1 MKLPKFVDKILTV
14 IGYIFAFVPFV
25 ALGAYAADS
34 ALKLVTNDN
43 TALEL
48 IAVSSFVLL
57 GTLFYFFHI
66 IIHEAGHLIGGLC
79 TGWEFLSFRVGN
91 LTLIRREGKFE
102 WKKHTVM
109 GTGGQCLMIPPQCGY
124 EECPF
129 YLYLLLGGCANLLT
143 GGIALG
149 IGLFTGGVA
158 RILCV
163 LFAIMGFA
171 TGLSNLFPA
180 KLSGIANDGYQIFFE
195 LPGGKEA
202 RKYVYCLLMANAV
215 VTQAD
220 STKAIPE
227 SVRKIIM
234 ELDDKDFSNISA
246 VNLLFFKANILQE
259 EERYEEVREI
269 FQKIAD
275 MPGVLQ
281 LFKNEANC
289 ELLYY
294 EIMGDCNGEKIE
306 AIYDKK
312 LMDYIKLT
320 AMYPSRKRLM
330 YAYHLIYKKDEAE
343 ADKEYQALLKTME
356 THPIRV
362 ECVMEMKEA
371 QRVKEHFEQIGN
383 VCD

>member
-14 IGYIFAFVPFV
+14 IGYILAFVPFV

-34 ALKLVTNDN
+34 ALKLITNGN
-43 TALEL
+43 EALEL
-48 IAVSSFVLL
+48 SVMFGFVLL
-57 GTLFYFFHI
+57 GSLFYYLHI
-66 IIHEAGHLIGGLC
+66 IIHEAGHLVGGLC
-79 TGWEFLSFRVGN
+79 TGWKFLSFRVGN
-91 LTLIRREGKFE
+91 LTLVSREGKLE

-109 GTGGQCLMIPPQCGY
+109 GTGGQCLMIPPKCGY

-129 YLYLLLGGCANLLT
+129 YFYLLLGGGANLLT

-149 IGLFTGGVA
+149 IGLLTGGIGQ
-158 RILCV
+158 ILCN

-195 LPGGKEA
+195 LSGGKEA
-202 RKYVYCLLMANAV
+202 KKYIYCLLMANAV
-215 VTQAD
+215 LTHAD
-220 STKAIPE
+220 STKALPE
-227 SVRKIIM
+227 NVRNIIM
-234 ELDDKDFSNISA
+234 ELDDKDMSNLSA
-246 VNLLFFKANILQE
+246 VNLLFFKATTLQE
-259 EERYEEVREI
+259 EEKYEEAQEI
-269 FQKIAD
+269 FQKIID
-275 MPGVLQ
+275 MPDVLQ

-294 EIMGDCNGEKIE
+294 EIMGECNEEKIE

-312 LMDYIKLT
+312 LKDYIKLT

-343 ADKEYQALLKTME
+343 AEKEYQALLKAAE
-356 THPIRV
+356 THPVKAEGAI
-362 ECVMEMKEA
+362 EKKEA
-371 QRVKEHFEQIGN
+371 QRVRECFEKIGN
-383 VCD
+383 S